1 MQYRKRAKKTCKE
14 IKGKKILLSKV
25 FFLSSILKFM
35 HTLSSTVTTAT
46 RRVLGWWLF
55 VIQYNYVILY
65 HKELYEDWFIYLW
78 HRIVYFLS
86 WRVLKNPSSPP
97 VCVRNRLGYY
107 STRHTKNIPSQSFI
121 YIYEPRKTWPA
132 RRDTH
137 STLTHTVYRLIDKDP
152 APCVLL
158 FLFFEKIPDPFTH
171 TNTYT
176 HTEEK
181 FFFQTILP
189 RNDEFLYNKN
199 CVALSPEEEEEETRA
214 EITRDWPSGR
224 LRHDCDRSRCLQQRA
239 LSWSYAHALTRH
251 QIAPSAPTTAW

>member
-1 MQYRKRAKKTCKE
+1 M
-14 IKGKKILLSKV
+14 
-25 FFLSSILKFM
+25 
-35 HTLSSTVTTAT
+35 
-46 RRVLGWWLF
+46 
-55 VIQYNYVILY
+55 
-65 HKELYEDWFIYLW
+65 
-78 HRIVYFLS
+78 
-86 WRVLKNPSSPP
+86 
-97 VCVRNRLGYY
+97 RNRLGYY

-158 FLFFEKIPDPFTH
+158 FYFLKNSRSFHTH
-171 TNTYT
+171 KHIYT
-176 HTEEK
+176 HGGK

-199 CVALSPEEEEEETRA
+199 CVALSPEEEEEEETRA

-239 LSWSYAHALTRH
+239 LSPLELCARTNQTPDCAIGAYCLVTLPKRRRRRRRENSCRKK
-251 QIAPSAPTTAW
+251 